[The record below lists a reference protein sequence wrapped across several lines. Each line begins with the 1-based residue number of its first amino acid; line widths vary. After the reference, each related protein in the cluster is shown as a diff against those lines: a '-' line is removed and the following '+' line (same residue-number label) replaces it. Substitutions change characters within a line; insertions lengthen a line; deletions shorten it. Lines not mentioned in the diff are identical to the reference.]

1 MLAFSIA
8 FLVSWIVLLLILR
21 YEHLHHSLTADH
33 DLEGVQ
39 KFHVHAVPR
48 IGGVAIMLGIVS
60 GLIAKG
66 FSGDPIADLTLLVPA
81 AALPAFLAGLLED
94 ITKRVGVRERLLATA
109 FSAAVGGYLLGAWL
123 QRLDIPFIDPYLQVP
138 SIAIGFDYIRLT
150 GIVAMGLTCFAVAG
164 VANAFNIIDGYN
176 GLAGMVAIIIL
187 LGLGYVANIVD
198 DRLVLV
204 SSFTMIGAIC
214 GFLLWNY
221 PRGLIFL
228 GDGGAY
234 LIGFVI
240 AELSV
245 LLVARNAAVSAWFP
259 LLLSF
264 YPIFETLFTMYRRI
278 VIGKRHPGLP
288 DAAHLHQLIYRRI
301 VRWAIGSD
309 NEADKTRRNA
319 LTSPYLWFLSSLA
332 VGPAVL
338 FWDNTTMCV
347 LSVVIFALIYAVIYQ
362 RIVRRRYPSWLVL
375 RKKNPAPIG
384 NTEESSA

>member
-33 DLEGVQ
+33 DLDGVQ

-48 IGGVAIMLGIVS
+48 IGGVAIMLGVVA

-66 FSGDPIADLTLLVPA
+66 FSGDPITDLTLLVPA

-109 FSAAVGGYLLGAWL
+109 FSAAVGGHLLGAWL
-123 QRLDIPFIDPYLQVP
+123 QRFDIPFIDPYLQAP
-138 SIAIGFDYIRLT
+138 SIAVGFDYIKLT
-150 GIVAMGLTCFAVAG
+150 GILAIGLTCFAVAG

-176 GLAGMVAIIIL
+176 GLAGMVAVIIL

-245 LLVARNAAVSAWFP
+245 VLVARNPAVSAWFP

-347 LSVVIFALIYAVIYQ
+347 VSVVIFSLTYLVVYQ

-375 RKKNPAPIG
+375 RKKDSTPFG
-384 NTEESSA
+384 KTEKSGV